1 MAVDLSEPVTQA
13 EFGEMVG
20 ISQPAVS
27 QLIAAGVLA
36 DGAPALMW
44 LQAYVQRLREQ
55 AAGRSQALATE
66 RAALARSQREGQ
78 EIKNAVARKEFAPI
92 TVLGDVLGMAAAGVS
107 DRMDALRGDLRRRC
121 PELSEAALSTIDAM
135 LADARAEW
143 ARATGSLVV
152 AGLAQL
158 PDEDPLDL
166 DDGDP
171 LDEDD
176 ADLPDPPAVI

>member
-1 MAVDLSEPVTQA
+1 MALDLSGPITQA
-13 EFGEMVG
+13 EFGEIVG

-27 QLIAAGVLA
+27 QLITAGVLV
-36 DGAPALMW
+36 DGAPGLLW
-44 LQAYVQRLREQ
+44 LQAYVARLREQ

-92 TVLGDVLGMAAAGVS
+92 AVLGDVLGMAAAGVS

-121 PELSEAALSTIDAM
+121 PELSEAALSVIDSM

-143 ARATGSLVV
+143 VRATSSLVIH
-152 AGLAQL
+152 GLAQL
-158 PDEDPLDL
+158 PDEDLLDL
-166 DDGDP
+166 DD
-171 LDEDD
+171 DD
-176 ADLPDPPAVI
+176 QPDDDDDLPEAPAGL